1 MCLKKNVL
9 RLMGGLL
16 ISKVHLDQV
25 VEDGDI
31 PPLDTEV
38 AIMAWKMAIYE
49 VAISLRT
56 YT

>member
-1 MCLKKNVL
+1 MYLKKNVL

-31 PPLDTEV
+31 PRLDTEV

>member
-1 MCLKKNVL
+1 LKKNVL

-38 AIMAWKMAIYE
+38 AIMAWKVAIYE